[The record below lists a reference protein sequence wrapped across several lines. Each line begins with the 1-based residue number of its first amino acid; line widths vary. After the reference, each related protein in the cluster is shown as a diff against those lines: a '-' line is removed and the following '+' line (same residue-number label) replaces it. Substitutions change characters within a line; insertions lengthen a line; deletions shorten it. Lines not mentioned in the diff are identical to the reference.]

1 MKMKKWLWILSV
13 VLLLLPLILTDAWAE
28 GNDVLNLVTDGRSD
42 LVIVYDS
49 TDRMMKIRVQKF
61 VEQIGEQHNVNI
73 KNKNVAR
80 VTEPYA
86 HELVIGNVRA
96 CAESVAKQLG
106 DSSDF
111 TICVQNGHLICYA
124 ESDEAWQYL
133 FDYLLNDLYGALK
146 NGDLSIPMDYQF
158 VHSQSDIVQV
168 SYKDYYQSVYHTY
181 SSYVDQFADQVL
193 SKPDQEDQQLV
204 EELVALM
211 GQGFAVYPGSSS
223 ALYQGYVVKLDTHDY
238 SKVTQLRDGHVL
250 IASEFAQA
258 YFGQAIKVQADGY
271 VDLSAWCGTNDGWT
285 LHADEGTNLYVVMP
299 SGDTAFSEV
308 HYQRMLAFFNNKYI
322 PEPQVAVEQTRTVIV
337 ESVEQDVTNCLD
349 WRKASYDSYYDPALL
364 AVEENGKTVLYAAY
378 SKMPYVDG
386 VRINAGTDL
395 LVSHDLGESWTLL
408 KTFSHLTAASTIVEI
423 DGTIYVLGGF
433 AQVQI
438 VKYDPSTGSSA
449 STTFPLDV
457 GYAGPGTPLIHNGRL
472 YKPYG
477 DRIISAPIDSDLMD
491 SVSWTLSE
499 PVSGLITEQWLRES
513 GLNGHGYSINGTYV
527 DWEEGNIV
535 LGKDGVLYVIYR
547 QNVTRGCALI
557 LALSDDGKTISYVDR
572 VNDVLLER
580 ASIIDIPAAKTR
592 HTIRFDEETGLYLC
606 MMNIYTGDAKTQYA
620 WTDMQQR
627 SVLALT
633 ASKDLVNWEI
643 ADIMLVD
650 WKMMNPVLSVFAHG
664 FQYADFTIAGDALYF
679 IVRENSG
686 EKTFNYHHE
695 ANYITLYTVENYAR
709 LLAEL
714 QVEE

>member
-1 MKMKKWLWILSV
+1 MKKWLRVLSA
-13 VLLLLPLILTDAWAE
+13 VLLLLPLVLTYAWAE
-28 GNDVLNLVTDGRSD
+28 ENEVLNLVTDGRSD
-42 LVIVYDS
+42 LVVVYDS

-61 VEQIGEQHNVNI
+61 VEQIGERYEVNI

-96 CAESVAKQLG
+96 CAESVTKLLS

-111 TICVQNGHLICYA
+111 AICVQDGHLVCYA
-124 ESDEAWQYL
+124 DSDEAWQYL
-133 FDYLLNDLYGALK
+133 FEYLLNDLYGALK
-146 NGDLSIPMDYQF
+146 SGDLSIPMDYRF
-158 VHSQSDIVQV
+158 VHSQSDVAQV

-181 SSYVDQFADQVL
+181 SSYVDQFADRGL

-204 EELVALM
+204 EELVVLM

-223 ALYQGYVVKLDTHDY
+223 ALYQGYVVKLDTQDY
-238 SKVTQLRDGHVL
+238 SKVTRLREGHVL

-258 YFGQAIKVQADGY
+258 YFGQEIKVQADGY

-299 SGDTAFSEV
+299 SGDTAFSEE

-337 ESVEQDVTNCLD
+337 ESVEQDVANCLD

-386 VRINAGTDL
+386 GRINTGTDL
-395 LVSHDLGESWTLL
+395 LVSHDLGASWTLV
-408 KTFSHLTAASTIVEI
+408 KTFSKLTAASTIVEI
-423 DGTIYVLGGF
+423 DGMIYVLGGF
-433 AQVQI
+433 SQVQI
-438 VKYDPSTGSSA
+438 VKYDPITGSSA
-449 STTFPLDV
+449 STAFAFDV

-477 DRIISAPIDSDLMD
+477 ERIISAPIDSDLMD
-491 SVSWTLSE
+491 GANWTLSE
-499 PVSGLITEQWLRES
+499 PVSGLITEQWLRKS
-513 GLNGHGYSINGTYV
+513 GLNGHGYTINGTYV

-535 LGKDGVLYVIYR
+535 LGKDGVLYVFYR

-557 LALSDDGKTISYVDR
+557 LALSDDGKTLSYVDR
-572 VNDVLLER
+572 VNDVPLER

-592 HTIRFDEETGLYLC
+592 HTIRFDEKTGLYLC
-606 MMNIYTGDAKTQYA
+606 VMNIYTGDAKTQYA
-620 WTDMQQR
+620 WTDKQQR

-643 ADIMLVD
+643 ADVMVVD
-650 WKMMNPVLSVFAHG
+650 RKMMNPVLSVFAHG